1 MSASSKRQNWI
12 PVVTALIRR
21 KGMVLVGQRP
31 EEKTLPGVWEFP
43 GGKIEAGESPEV
55 ALQRE
60 LNEELGIQA
69 EIGNL
74 ALAATHNYG
83 TTGILLLFYFV
94 DFWQG
99 DLRSVHHTEIK
110 WVSPREL
117 GQIKLP
123 EANSKVLSRIQS
135 ALGIGD
141 ANRLSL

>member
-1 MSASSKRQNWI
+1 MTATSKRQTWI

-21 KGMVLVGQRP
+21 KGMVLIGQRP
-31 EEKTLPGVWEFP
+31 EGQTLPGVWEFP

-60 LNEELGIQA
+60 LREELGIQA

-74 ALAATHNYG
+74 AMAATHNYG

-99 DLRSVHHTEIK
+99 DLRSVHHSEIK
-110 WVSPREL
+110 S
-117 GQIKLP
+117 
-123 EANSKVLSRIQS
+123 
-135 ALGIGD
+135 
-141 ANRLSL
+141 